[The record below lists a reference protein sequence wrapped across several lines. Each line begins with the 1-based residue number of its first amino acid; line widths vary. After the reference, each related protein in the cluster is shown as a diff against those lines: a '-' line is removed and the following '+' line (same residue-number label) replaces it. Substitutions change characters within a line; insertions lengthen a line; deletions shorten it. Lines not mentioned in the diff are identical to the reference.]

1 MSEEK
6 KTQSSALNDKIDEL
20 LLENRRLFFSS
31 AVDENSVTDVIRKL
45 WYLELKDPGKPIL
58 FIINSPGGSVD
69 AGFAVWDQIKMISS
83 PVTTLV
89 TGLAASM
96 GSVLSLCGGK
106 GKRFATANARF
117 MIHQPSIHG
126 VIRGQA
132 SDLDIHAKEII
143 KSRNFL
149 IQLYSEATGKDFD
162 TLAKMMDRDT
172 WLSAKEALE
181 FGHIDGIVES
191 YKDLKLL

>member
-6 KTQSSALNDKIDEL
+6 NAPSRLDDIIDNA
-20 LLENRRLFFSS
+20 LLEHRRIFFSA
-31 AVDENSVTDVIRKL
+31 AVDDQSAKDAIRKL

-58 FIINSPGGSVD
+58 FIINSPGGSTD
-69 AGFAVWDQIKMISS
+69 SGFAIWDQIKLISS

-96 GSVLSLCGGK
+96 GSILSLAGGK
-106 GKRFATANARF
+106 GKRFSTPSARF

-126 VIRGQA
+126 VVRGQA

-143 KSRNFL
+143 KTRNEL
-149 IQLYSEATGKDFD
+149 VQLYVDATGKDFD

-172 WLSAKEALE
+172 WMNAKEALE
-181 FGHIDGIVES
+181 FGHIDGIIES
-191 YKDLKLL
+191 YEDLKF